1 MIAVIKQVNLKLKME
16 LAETLNELMAA
27 DKKIAKQERQIKK
40 LQKKL
45 KMK

>member
-1 MIAVIKQVNLKLKME
+1 MMTVIKQENLKLKME
-16 LAETLNELMAA
+16 LAETLNELIAA

-45 KMK
+45 KRK